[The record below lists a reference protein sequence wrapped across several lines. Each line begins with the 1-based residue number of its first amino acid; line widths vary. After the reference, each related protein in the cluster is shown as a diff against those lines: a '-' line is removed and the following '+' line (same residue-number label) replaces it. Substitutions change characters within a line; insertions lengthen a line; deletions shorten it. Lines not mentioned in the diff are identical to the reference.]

1 MAPIP
6 PDESSEDLCRFELI
20 ASVASDHLLV
30 GFAVVLV
37 VIIERDSFLIIRVKV
52 GTRRMRN
59 LLLDEMRSKELRS
72 ARA

>member
-1 MAPIP
+1 LAPIP
-6 PDESSEDLCRFELI
+6 PDESSEDLFRFELI
-20 ASVASDHLLV
+20 ASVASDQLLV

-37 VIIERDSFLIIRVKV
+37 VIERDSFLIIRVKV

>member
-1 MAPIP
+1 LAPIP
-6 PDESSEDLCRFELI
+6 PDESSEDLFRFELI
-20 ASVASDHLLV
+20 ASVASDQLLV

-59 LLLDEMRSKELRS
+59 PLLDEMRSKELRS